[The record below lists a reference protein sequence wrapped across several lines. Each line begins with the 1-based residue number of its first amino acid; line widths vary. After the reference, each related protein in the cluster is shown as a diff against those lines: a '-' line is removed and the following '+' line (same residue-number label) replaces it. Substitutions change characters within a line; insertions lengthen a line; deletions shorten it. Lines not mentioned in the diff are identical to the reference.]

1 MEIMRRNQLQ
11 RNIGRLFVGV
21 QRHVCRLGGWGLV
34 LLATLSFTSC
44 LKENPKDQLDEDAIY
59 GSASEIYTNAVASLY
74 NYIGGANESEGI
86 QGTCRGIYDYNT
98 LTTDEAIIPIRGGDW
113 YDGGLWNAMYQ
124 HKWTA
129 DDESLYDTW
138 KYIYKVIVLAN
149 KSLDIIDAKSSLLTT
164 NQKDQFKAE
173 VRAVRALMYYE
184 AMDMFGRI
192 PVVLSKE
199 EAAIYSPASSSSES
213 SSSGSSE
220 SSSNSSESSS
230 FGSKSSSEISV
241 TDANLS
247 SQSERSETFRFIFSE
262 LQAVLPYL
270 PDEHSNKEGNYY
282 GRITQP
288 VVNFL
293 LAKLALNAEIYMY
306 DDWTKGYDKRPKGK
320 NIYFVVEPA
329 SGASVLKG
337 GKAIETR
344 SKQLNAWETCIYYCD
359 KLAEEGYVL
368 EADDAFNF
376 STHNETSKENI
387 FTIPMDK
394 NIYTNQF
401 HYLFRSYHYA
411 HGGVLGW
418 GSENGTCATIS
429 TMKANHYGEADEDA
443 RCKMNFVVG
452 EVKVDGKPVVQDNG
466 KPLVYQP
473 FEVMQNLTNSQYVKT
488 AGARMAKY
496 EVDRTSYMDGKL
508 PSNDIVLFRYADVL
522 LMKAEAKV
530 RNGEDGSTELNR
542 VRSRVGMPARP
553 ATLANILEERLLELV
568 WEGWRRQDLIR
579 FGKFTGAYDL
589 RTPLKG
595 ESSGYTTV
603 FPIPQKC
610 IDLNKKLVQ
619 NKGY

>member
-1 MEIMRRNQLQ
+1 M
-11 RNIGRLFVGV
+11 
-21 QRHVCRLGGWGLV
+21 
-34 LLATLSFTSC
+34 TSC
-44 LKENPKDQLDEDAIY
+44 LDEHPKDQLDEDAIY
-59 GSASEIYTNAVASLY
+59 GSASDIYINGVASLY

-98 LTTDEAIIPIRGGDW
+98 LTTDEAMIPIRGGDW

-124 HKWTA
+124 HRWSA
-129 DDESLYDTW
+129 DDQSLYDTW
-138 KYIYKVIVLAN
+138 KYLYKVIVLAN
-149 KSLDIIDAKSSLLTT
+149 KSLDIISNKSALLSAA
-164 NQKDQFKAE
+164 QQEEYRAE
-173 VRAVRALMYYE
+173 IRAIRAMFYYY
-184 AMDMFGRI
+184 AMDMFGRV
-192 PVVLSKE
+192 PLVLSSAE
-199 EAAIYSPASSSSES
+199 QLHSSLFQGQTDRSS
-213 SSSGSSE
+213 
-220 SSSNSSESSS
+220 
-230 FGSKSSSEISV
+230 
-241 TDANLS
+241 
-247 SQSERSETFRFIFSE
+247 IFQFVFQE
-262 LQAVLPYL
+262 LQQVLPSL
-270 PDEHSNKEGNYY
+270 PDQHSNKEGNYY

-306 DDWTKGYDKRPKGK
+306 DDWTQGYASRPKGSD
-320 NIYFVVEPA
+320 IHFSVPA
-329 SGASVLKG
+329 SDASLRNGDKVDCRK
-337 GKAIETR
+337 
-344 SKQLNAWETCIYYCD
+344 LNAWETCIYYCD

-368 EADDAFNF
+368 ESDDSFNF

-401 HYLFRSYHYA
+401 HYLFRSYHYT

-443 RCKMNFVVG
+443 RCKMNFVAGV
-452 EVKVDGKPVVQDNG
+452 VKVDGHELLMDNG
-466 KPLVYQP
+466 KPLEYQP
-473 FEVMQNLTNSQYVKT
+473 FEVAQNLTNSKFVKT

-508 PSNDIVLFRYADVL
+508 QSNDIVLFRYADAL

-530 RNGEDGSTELNR
+530 RNGENGDEELNR
-542 VRSRVGMPARP
+542 IRARVGMPYRK
-553 ATLANILEERLLELV
+553 ATLDNILEERLLELV

-589 RTPLKG
+589 RTPLQG

-610 IDLNKKLVQ
+610 IDLNSELVQ
-619 NKGY
+619 NKGYVNILK

>member
-1 MEIMRRNQLQ
+1 M
-11 RNIGRLFVGV
+11 
-21 QRHVCRLGGWGLV
+21 
-34 LLATLSFTSC
+34 TSC
-44 LKENPKDQLDEDAIY
+44 LDEHPKDQLDEDAIY
-59 GSASEIYTNAVASLY
+59 GSASDIYINAVASLY

-98 LTTDEAIIPIRGGDW
+98 LTTDEAMIPIRGGDW

-124 HKWTA
+124 HRWSA
-129 DDESLYDTW
+129 DDQSLYDTW
-138 KYIYKVIVLAN
+138 KYLYKVIVLAN
-149 KSLDIIDAKSSLLTT
+149 KSLDIISNKSALLSAA
-164 NQKDQFKAE
+164 QQEEYRAE
-173 VRAVRALMYYE
+173 IRAIRAMFYYY
-184 AMDMFGRI
+184 AMDMFGRV
-192 PVVLSKE
+192 PLVLSSAE
-199 EAAIYSPASSSSES
+199 QLHSSLFQGQTDRSS
-213 SSSGSSE
+213 
-220 SSSNSSESSS
+220 
-230 FGSKSSSEISV
+230 
-241 TDANLS
+241 
-247 SQSERSETFRFIFSE
+247 IFQFVFQE
-262 LQAVLPYL
+262 LQQVLPSL
-270 PDEHSNKEGNYY
+270 PDQHSNKEGNYY

-306 DDWTKGYDKRPKGK
+306 DDWTQGYASRPKGSD
-320 NIYFVVEPA
+320 IHFSVPA
-329 SGASVLKG
+329 SDASLRNGDKVDCRK
-337 GKAIETR
+337 
-344 SKQLNAWETCIYYCD
+344 LNAWETCIYYCD

-368 EADDAFNF
+368 ESDDSFNF

-401 HYLFRSYHYA
+401 HYLFRSYHYT

-443 RCKMNFVVG
+443 RCKMNFVAGV
-452 EVKVDGKPVVQDNG
+452 VKVDGHELLMDNG
-466 KPLVYQP
+466 EPLEYQP
-473 FEVMQNLTNSQYVKT
+473 FEVAQNLTNSKFVKT

-508 PSNDIVLFRYADVL
+508 QSNDIVLFRYADAL

-530 RNGEDGSTELNR
+530 RNGENGDEELNR
-542 VRSRVGMPARP
+542 IRARVGMPYHK
-553 ATLANILEERLLELV
+553 ATLDNILEERLLELV

-589 RTPLKG
+589 RTPLQG

-610 IDLNKKLVQ
+610 IDLNSELVQ
-619 NKGY
+619 NKGYVNILK

>member
-1 MEIMRRNQLQ
+1 MKRYRF
-11 RNIGRLFVGV
+11 LF
-21 QRHVCRLGGWGLV
+21 L
-34 LLATLSFTSC
+34 LLAALSMTSC
-44 LKENPKDQLDEDAIY
+44 LDEHPKDQLDEDAIY
-59 GSASEIYTNAVASLY
+59 GSASDIYINAVASLY

-98 LTTDEAIIPIRGGDW
+98 LTTDEAMIPIRGGDW

-124 HKWTA
+124 HRWTA
-129 DDESLYDTW
+129 DDQSLYDTW
-138 KYIYKVIVLAN
+138 KYIFKVIVLAN
-149 KSLDIIDAKSSLLTT
+149 KSLDIISSKSVLLSAA
-164 NQKDQFKAE
+164 QQQEYRAE
-173 VRAVRALMYYE
+173 VRAIRAMFYYY
-184 AMDMFGRI
+184 AMDMFGRV
-192 PVVLSKE
+192 PLVLS
-199 EAAIYSPASSSSES
+199 
-213 SSSGSSE
+213 
-220 SSSNSSESSS
+220 
-230 FGSKSSSEISV
+230 
-241 TDANLS
+241 TDEQRYS
-247 SQSERSETFRFIFSE
+247 SQFQGQTDRSSVFHFVFQE
-262 LQAVLPYL
+262 LQQVLPSL
-270 PDEHSNKEGNYY
+270 PDQHSNKEGNYY

-306 DDWTKGYDKRPKGK
+306 DDWTRGYANRPKGSD
-320 NIYFVVEPA
+320 IHFSVPA
-329 SGASVLKG
+329 SDASSHG
-337 GKAIETR
+337 GDKE
-344 SKQLNAWETCIYYCD
+344 LNAWETCIYYCD

-368 EADDAFNF
+368 ESDDAFNF

-401 HYLFRSYHYA
+401 HYLFRSYHYT
-411 HGGVLGW
+411 HGGALGW

-443 RCKMNFVVG
+443 RCKMNFVAGV
-452 EVKVDGKPVVQDNG
+452 VKVDGHELLMDNG
-466 KPLVYQP
+466 KPLEYQP
-473 FEVMQNLTNSQYVKT
+473 FEVAQNLTNSKFIKT

-508 PSNDIVLFRYADVL
+508 QSNDIVLFRYADAL

-530 RNGEDGSTELNR
+530 RNGENGDEELNR
-542 VRSRVGMPARP
+542 IRARVGMPYRK
-553 ATLANILEERLLELV
+553 ATLDNILEERLLELV

-589 RTPLKG
+589 RTPLQG

-610 IDLNKKLVQ
+610 IDLNSELVQ
-619 NKGY
+619 NKGYVNILK

>member
-1 MEIMRRNQLQ
+1 MRRNQLQ
-11 RNIGRLFVGV
+11 HNIGRLLAWVIV
-21 QRHVCRLGGWGLV
+21 LGT
-34 LLATLSFTSC
+34 TLSFTSC

-129 DDESLYDTW
+129 DDEPLYDTW

-149 KSLDIIDAKSSLLTT
+149 KSLDIIDAKSFLLTA

-184 AMDMFGRI
+184 AMDMFGRV

-199 EAAIYSPASSSSES
+199 EAVIYSSASSPSES
-213 SSSGSSE
+213 SSSD
-220 SSSNSSESSS
+220 
-230 FGSKSSSEISV
+230 SKSSSGISI
-241 TDANLS
+241 TDTNLS
-247 SQSERSETFRFIFSE
+247 SQSERSEVFRFIFSE
-262 LQAVLPYL
+262 LQSVLPYL

-282 GRITQP
+282 GRITRP
-288 VVNFL
+288 VAHFL
-293 LAKLALNAEIYMY
+293 LAKLALNAEIYTY

-320 NIYFVVEPA
+320 DIYFMVDIA
-329 SGASVLKG
+329 NGASVLNGKTIYAKG
-337 GKAIETR
+337 NK
-344 SKQLNAWETCIYYCD
+344 KMNAWETCIYYCD
-359 KLAEEGYVL
+359 KLAEEGYAL
-368 EADDAFNF
+368 EDDDAFNF

-401 HYLFRSYHYA
+401 HYLFRSYHYT
-411 HGGVLGW
+411 HGGALGW
-418 GSENGTCATIS
+418 GSENGTCATIA

-443 RCKMNFVVG
+443 RCKMNFEAGIV
-452 EVKVDGKPVVQDNG
+452 EVDGKELLMDNG
-466 KPLVYQP
+466 KPLEYQP
-473 FEVMQNLTNSQYVKT
+473 FVVMQNLTNSKYIKT

-508 PSNDIVLFRYADVL
+508 QSNDIVLFRYADVL
-522 LMKAEAKV
+522 LMAAEAKV
-530 RNGEDGSTELNR
+530 RNGEDGSTELNMI
-542 VRSRVGMPARP
+542 RSRVGMPSRP

-589 RTPLKG
+589 RTPLDK
-595 ESSGYTTV
+595 EEQTEYTIV

-610 IDLNKKLVQ
+610 IDLNKKLEQ
-619 NKGY
+619 NPGY

>member
-1 MEIMRRNQLQ
+1 MKRYRF
-11 RNIGRLFVGV
+11 LF
-21 QRHVCRLGGWGLV
+21 L
-34 LLATLSFTSC
+34 LLAALFMTSC
-44 LKENPKDQLDEDAIY
+44 LDEHPKDQLDEDAIY
-59 GSASEIYTNAVASLY
+59 GSASDIYINAVASLY

-98 LTTDEAIIPIRGGDW
+98 LTTDEAMIPIRGGDW

-124 HKWTA
+124 HRWSA
-129 DDESLYDTW
+129 DDQSLYDTW
-138 KYIYKVIVLAN
+138 KYLYKVIVLAN
-149 KSLDIIDAKSSLLTT
+149 KSLDIISNKSALLSAA
-164 NQKDQFKAE
+164 QQEEYRAE
-173 VRAVRALMYYE
+173 IRAIRAMFYYY
-184 AMDMFGRI
+184 AMDMFGRV
-192 PVVLSKE
+192 PLVLSSAE
-199 EAAIYSPASSSSES
+199 QLHSSLFQGQTDRSS
-213 SSSGSSE
+213 
-220 SSSNSSESSS
+220 
-230 FGSKSSSEISV
+230 
-241 TDANLS
+241 
-247 SQSERSETFRFIFSE
+247 IFQFVFQE
-262 LQAVLPYL
+262 LQQVLPSL
-270 PDEHSNKEGNYY
+270 PDQQSNKEGNYY

-306 DDWTKGYDKRPKGK
+306 DDWTQGYASRPKGRD
-320 NIYFVVEPA
+320 IHFSVPA
-329 SGASVLKG
+329 SDASLRNGDKVDCRK
-337 GKAIETR
+337 
-344 SKQLNAWETCIYYCD
+344 LNAWETCIYYCD

-368 EADDAFNF
+368 ESDDSFNF

-401 HYLFRSYHYA
+401 HYLFRSYHYT

-443 RCKMNFVVG
+443 RCKMNFVAGV
-452 EVKVDGKPVVQDNG
+452 VKVDGHELLMDNG
-466 KPLVYQP
+466 KPLEYQP
-473 FEVMQNLTNSQYVKT
+473 FEVAQNLTNSKFVKT

-508 PSNDIVLFRYADVL
+508 QSNDIVLFRYADAL

-530 RNGEDGSTELNR
+530 RNGENGDEELNR
-542 VRSRVGMPARP
+542 IRARVGMPYRK
-553 ATLANILEERLLELV
+553 ATLDNILEERLLELV

-589 RTPLKG
+589 RTPLQG

-610 IDLNKKLVQ
+610 IDLNSELVQ
-619 NKGY
+619 NKGYVNIYLSSG

>member
-1 MEIMRRNQLQ
+1 MKRYRF
-11 RNIGRLFVGV
+11 LF
-21 QRHVCRLGGWGLV
+21 L
-34 LLATLSFTSC
+34 LLAALSMTSC
-44 LKENPKDQLDEDAIY
+44 LDEHPKNQLDENAIY
-59 GSASEIYTNAVASLY
+59 GSASDIYINAVASLY

-98 LTTDEAIIPIRGGDW
+98 LTTDEAMIPIRGGDW

-124 HKWTA
+124 HRWTA
-129 DDESLYDTW
+129 DDQSLYDTW

-149 KSLDIIDAKSSLLTT
+149 KSLDIISSKSGLLSAA
-164 NQKDQFKAE
+164 QQQEYRAE
-173 VRAVRALMYYE
+173 VRAIRAMFYYY
-184 AMDMFGRI
+184 AMDMFGRV
-192 PVVLSKE
+192 PLVLSTDE
-199 EAAIYSPASSSSES
+199 QRYSSLFQGQTDRSSV
-213 SSSGSSE
+213 
-220 SSSNSSESSS
+220 
-230 FGSKSSSEISV
+230 FHFV
-241 TDANLS
+241 F
-247 SQSERSETFRFIFSE
+247 QE
-262 LQAVLPYL
+262 LQQVLPSL
-270 PDEHSNKEGNYY
+270 PDQHSNKEGNYY

-306 DDWTKGYDKRPKGK
+306 DDWTRGYANRPKGSD
-320 NIYFVVEPA
+320 IRFSVPA
-329 SGASVLKG
+329 AEASSHDGAK
-337 GKAIETR
+337 E
-344 SKQLNAWETCIYYCD
+344 LNAWETCIYYCD

-368 EADDAFNF
+368 ESDDAFNF

-401 HYLFRSYHYA
+401 HYLFRSYHYT
-411 HGGVLGW
+411 HGGALGW

-443 RCKMNFVVG
+443 RCKMNFVAGV
-452 EVKVDGKPVVQDNG
+452 VKVDGHELLMDNG
-466 KPLVYQP
+466 KPLEYQP
-473 FEVMQNLTNSQYVKT
+473 FEVAQNLTNSKFIKT

-508 PSNDIVLFRYADVL
+508 QSNDIVLFRYADAL

-530 RNGEDGSTELNR
+530 RNGENGDEELNR
-542 VRSRVGMPARP
+542 IRARVGMPYRK
-553 ATLANILEERLLELV
+553 ATLDNILEERLLELV

-589 RTPLKG
+589 RTPLQG

-610 IDLNKKLVQ
+610 IDLNSELVQ
-619 NKGY
+619 NKGYVNILK

>member
-1 MEIMRRNQLQ
+1 MKRYRF
-11 RNIGRLFVGV
+11 LF
-21 QRHVCRLGGWGLV
+21 L
-34 LLATLSFTSC
+34 LLAALSMTSC
-44 LKENPKDQLDEDAIY
+44 LDEHPKDQLDEDAIY
-59 GSASEIYTNAVASLY
+59 GSASDIYINAVASLY

-98 LTTDEAIIPIRGGDW
+98 LTTDEAMIPIRGGDW

-124 HKWTA
+124 HRWSA
-129 DDESLYDTW
+129 DDQSLYDTW
-138 KYIYKVIVLAN
+138 KYLYKVIVLAN
-149 KSLDIIDAKSSLLTT
+149 KSLDIISNKSALLSK
-164 NQKDQFKAE
+164 QEEYRAE
-173 VRAVRALMYYE
+173 IRAIRAMFYYY
-184 AMDMFGRI
+184 AMDMFGRV
-192 PVVLSKE
+192 PLVLSSAE
-199 EAAIYSPASSSSES
+199 QLHSSLFQGQTNRSS
-213 SSSGSSE
+213 
-220 SSSNSSESSS
+220 
-230 FGSKSSSEISV
+230 
-241 TDANLS
+241 
-247 SQSERSETFRFIFSE
+247 IFQFVFQE
-262 LQAVLPYL
+262 LQQVLPSL
-270 PDEHSNKEGNYY
+270 PDQHSNKEGNYY

-306 DDWTKGYDKRPKGK
+306 DDWTQGYASRPKGSD
-320 NIYFVVEPA
+320 IHFSVPA
-329 SGASVLKG
+329 SDASLRNGDKVDCRK
-337 GKAIETR
+337 
-344 SKQLNAWETCIYYCD
+344 LNAWETCIYYCD

-368 EADDAFNF
+368 ESDDSFNF

-401 HYLFRSYHYA
+401 HYLFRSYHYT

-443 RCKMNFVVG
+443 RCKMNFVAGV
-452 EVKVDGKPVVQDNG
+452 VKVDGHELLMDNG
-466 KPLVYQP
+466 KPLEYQP
-473 FEVMQNLTNSQYVKT
+473 FEVAQNLTNSKFVKT

-508 PSNDIVLFRYADVL
+508 QSNDIVLFRYADAL

-530 RNGEDGSTELNR
+530 RNGENGDEELNR
-542 VRSRVGMPARP
+542 IRARVGMPYRK
-553 ATLANILEERLLELV
+553 ATLNNILEERLLELV

-589 RTPLKG
+589 RTPLQG

-610 IDLNKKLVQ
+610 IDLNSELVQ
-619 NKGY
+619 NKGYVNILK

>member
-1 MEIMRRNQLQ
+1 MKRYRF
-11 RNIGRLFVGV
+11 LF
-21 QRHVCRLGGWGLV
+21 L
-34 LLATLSFTSC
+34 LLAALSMTSC
-44 LKENPKDQLDEDAIY
+44 LDEHPKDQLDEDAIY
-59 GSASEIYTNAVASLY
+59 GSASDIYINAVASLY

-98 LTTDEAIIPIRGGDW
+98 LTTDEAMIPIRGGDW

-124 HKWTA
+124 HRWTA
-129 DDESLYDTW
+129 DDQSLYDTW

-149 KSLDIIDAKSSLLTT
+149 KSLDIISSKSVLLSAA
-164 NQKDQFKAE
+164 QQQEYRAE
-173 VRAVRALMYYE
+173 VRAIRAMFYYY
-184 AMDMFGRI
+184 AMDMFGRV
-192 PVVLSKE
+192 PLVLSTDE
-199 EAAIYSPASSSSES
+199 QRYSSLFQGQTDRSSV
-213 SSSGSSE
+213 
-220 SSSNSSESSS
+220 
-230 FGSKSSSEISV
+230 FHFV
-241 TDANLS
+241 F
-247 SQSERSETFRFIFSE
+247 QE
-262 LQAVLPYL
+262 LQQVLPSL
-270 PDEHSNKEGNYY
+270 PDQHSNKEGNYY

-306 DDWTKGYDKRPKGK
+306 DDWTQGYANRPKGSDSH
-320 NIYFVVEPA
+320 FSVSAADA
-329 SGASVLKG
+329 SSHDGAK
-337 GKAIETR
+337 E
-344 SKQLNAWETCIYYCD
+344 LNAWETCIYYCD

-368 EADDAFNF
+368 ESDDAFNF

-401 HYLFRSYHYA
+401 HYLFRSYHYT
-411 HGGVLGW
+411 HGGALGW

-443 RCKMNFVVG
+443 RCKMNFVAGV
-452 EVKVDGKPVVQDNG
+452 VKVDGHELLMDNG
-466 KPLVYQP
+466 KPLEYQP
-473 FEVMQNLTNSQYVKT
+473 FEVAQNLTNSKFIKT

-508 PSNDIVLFRYADVL
+508 QSNDIVLFRYADAL

-530 RNGEDGSTELNR
+530 RNGENGDEELNR
-542 VRSRVGMPARP
+542 IRARVGMPYRK
-553 ATLANILEERLLELV
+553 ATLDNILEERLLELV

-589 RTPLKG
+589 RTPLQG

-610 IDLNKKLVQ
+610 IDLNSELVQ
-619 NKGY
+619 NKGYVNILK

>member
-1 MEIMRRNQLQ
+1 MKRYRS
-11 RNIGRLFVGV
+11 LF
-21 QRHVCRLGGWGLV
+21 LL
-34 LLATLSFTSC
+34 LLAALSMTSC
-44 LKENPKDQLDEDAIY
+44 LDEHPKDQLDEDAIY
-59 GSASEIYTNAVASLY
+59 GSASDIYINAVASLY

-98 LTTDEAIIPIRGGDW
+98 LTTDEAMIPIRGGDW

-124 HKWTA
+124 HRWSA
-129 DDESLYDTW
+129 DDQSLYDTW
-138 KYIYKVIVLAN
+138 KYLYKVIVLAN
-149 KSLDIIDAKSSLLTT
+149 KSLDIISNKSALLSAA
-164 NQKDQFKAE
+164 QQEEYRAE
-173 VRAVRALMYYE
+173 IRAIRAMFYYY
-184 AMDMFGRI
+184 AMDMFGRV
-192 PVVLSKE
+192 PLVLSSAE
-199 EAAIYSPASSSSES
+199 QLHSSLFQGQTDRSS
-213 SSSGSSE
+213 
-220 SSSNSSESSS
+220 
-230 FGSKSSSEISV
+230 
-241 TDANLS
+241 
-247 SQSERSETFRFIFSE
+247 IFQFVFQE
-262 LQAVLPYL
+262 LQQVLPSL
-270 PDEHSNKEGNYY
+270 PDQHSNKEGNYY

-306 DDWTKGYDKRPKGK
+306 DDWTQGYASRPKGSD
-320 NIYFVVEPA
+320 IHFSVPA
-329 SGASVLKG
+329 SDASLRNGDKVDCRK
-337 GKAIETR
+337 
-344 SKQLNAWETCIYYCD
+344 LNAWETCIYYCD
-359 KLAEEGYVL
+359 KLAAEGYVL
-368 EADDAFNF
+368 ESDDSFNF

-401 HYLFRSYHYA
+401 HYLFRSYHYT

-443 RCKMNFVVG
+443 RCKMNFVAGV
-452 EVKVDGKPVVQDNG
+452 VKVDGHELLMDNG
-466 KPLVYQP
+466 KPLEYQP
-473 FEVMQNLTNSQYVKT
+473 FEVAQNLTNSKFVKT

-508 PSNDIVLFRYADVL
+508 QSNDIVLFRYADAL

-530 RNGEDGSTELNR
+530 RNGENGDEELNR
-542 VRSRVGMPARP
+542 IRARVGMPYRK
-553 ATLANILEERLLELV
+553 ATLDNILEERLLELV

-589 RTPLKG
+589 RTPLQG

-610 IDLNKKLVQ
+610 IDLNSELVQ
-619 NKGY
+619 NKGYVNILK

>member
-1 MEIMRRNQLQ
+1 MKRYRF
-11 RNIGRLFVGV
+11 LF
-21 QRHVCRLGGWGLV
+21 L
-34 LLATLSFTSC
+34 LLAALSMTSC
-44 LKENPKDQLDEDAIY
+44 LDEHPKDQLDEDAIY
-59 GSASEIYTNAVASLY
+59 GSASDIYINAVASLY

-98 LTTDEAIIPIRGGDW
+98 LTTDEAMIPIRGGDW

-124 HKWTA
+124 HRWTA
-129 DDESLYDTW
+129 DDQSLYDTW

-149 KSLDIIDAKSSLLTT
+149 KSLDIISSKSVLLSAA
-164 NQKDQFKAE
+164 QQEEYRAE
-173 VRAVRALMYYE
+173 VRAIRAMFYYY
-184 AMDMFGRI
+184 AMDMFGRV
-192 PVVLSKE
+192 PLVLSIDE
-199 EAAIYSPASSSSES
+199 QRYSSLFQGQTDRSSV
-213 SSSGSSE
+213 
-220 SSSNSSESSS
+220 
-230 FGSKSSSEISV
+230 FHFV
-241 TDANLS
+241 F
-247 SQSERSETFRFIFSE
+247 QE
-262 LQAVLPYL
+262 LQQVLPSL
-270 PDEHSNKEGNYY
+270 PDQHSNKEGNYY

-306 DDWTKGYDKRPKGK
+306 DDWTQGYANRPKGSD
-320 NIYFVVEPA
+320 IHFSVPA
-329 SGASVLKG
+329 ADASSHDGDK
-337 GKAIETR
+337 E
-344 SKQLNAWETCIYYCD
+344 LNAWETCIYYCD

-368 EADDAFNF
+368 ESDDAFNF

-401 HYLFRSYHYA
+401 HYLFRSYHYT
-411 HGGVLGW
+411 HGGALGW

-443 RCKMNFVVG
+443 RCKMNFVAGV
-452 EVKVDGKPVVQDNG
+452 VKVDGHELLMDNG
-466 KPLVYQP
+466 KPLEYQP
-473 FEVMQNLTNSQYVKT
+473 FEVAQNLTNSKFIKT

-508 PSNDIVLFRYADVL
+508 QSNDIVLFRYADAL

-530 RNGEDGSTELNR
+530 RNGENGDEELNR
-542 VRSRVGMPARP
+542 IRARVGMPYRK
-553 ATLANILEERLLELV
+553 ATLDNILEERLLELV

-579 FGKFTGAYDL
+579 FGKFTCAYDL
-589 RTPLKG
+589 RTPLQG

-610 IDLNKKLVQ
+610 IDLNSELVQ
-619 NKGY
+619 NKGYVNILK

>member
-1 MEIMRRNQLQ
+1 MKRYRF
-11 RNIGRLFVGV
+11 LF
-21 QRHVCRLGGWGLV
+21 L
-34 LLATLSFTSC
+34 LLAALSMTSC
-44 LKENPKDQLDEDAIY
+44 LDEHPKNQLDEDAIY
-59 GSASEIYTNAVASLY
+59 GSASDIYINAVASLY

-98 LTTDEAIIPIRGGDW
+98 LTTDEAMIPIRGGDW

-124 HKWTA
+124 HRWTA
-129 DDESLYDTW
+129 DDQSLYDTW

-149 KSLDIIDAKSSLLTT
+149 KSLDIISSKSGLLSAA
-164 NQKDQFKAE
+164 QQQEYRAE
-173 VRAVRALMYYE
+173 VRAIRAMFYYY
-184 AMDMFGRI
+184 AMDMFGRV
-192 PVVLSKE
+192 PLVLSTDE
-199 EAAIYSPASSSSES
+199 QRYSSLFQGQTDRSSV
-213 SSSGSSE
+213 
-220 SSSNSSESSS
+220 
-230 FGSKSSSEISV
+230 FHFV
-241 TDANLS
+241 F
-247 SQSERSETFRFIFSE
+247 QE
-262 LQAVLPYL
+262 LQQVLPSL
-270 PDEHSNKEGNYY
+270 PDQHSNKEGNYY

-306 DDWTKGYDKRPKGK
+306 DDWTRGYANRPKGSD
-320 NIYFVVEPA
+320 IHFSVPA
-329 SGASVLKG
+329 ADASSHG
-337 GKAIETR
+337 GDKE
-344 SKQLNAWETCIYYCD
+344 LNAWETCIYYCD

-368 EADDAFNF
+368 ESDDAFNF

-401 HYLFRSYHYA
+401 HYLFRSYHYT
-411 HGGVLGW
+411 HGGALGW

-443 RCKMNFVVG
+443 RCKMNFVAGV
-452 EVKVDGKPVVQDNG
+452 VKVDGHELLMDNG
-466 KPLVYQP
+466 KPLEYQP
-473 FEVMQNLTNSQYVKT
+473 FEVAQNLTNSKFIKT

-508 PSNDIVLFRYADVL
+508 QSNDIVLFRYADAL

-530 RNGEDGSTELNR
+530 RNGENGDEELNR
-542 VRSRVGMPARP
+542 IRARVGMPYRK
-553 ATLANILEERLLELV
+553 ATLDNILEERLLELV

-589 RTPLKG
+589 RTPLQG

-610 IDLNKKLVQ
+610 IDLNSELVQ
-619 NKGY
+619 NKGYVNILK

>member
-1 MEIMRRNQLQ
+1 MKRYRF
-11 RNIGRLFVGV
+11 LF
-21 QRHVCRLGGWGLV
+21 L
-34 LLATLSFTSC
+34 LLAALSMTSC
-44 LKENPKDQLDEDAIY
+44 LDEHPKDQLDEDAIY
-59 GSASEIYTNAVASLY
+59 GSASDIYINAVASLY

-98 LTTDEAIIPIRGGDW
+98 LTTDEAMIPIRGGDW

-124 HKWTA
+124 HRWTA
-129 DDESLYDTW
+129 DDQSLYDTW

-149 KSLDIIDAKSSLLTT
+149 KSLDIISSKSGLLSAA
-164 NQKDQFKAE
+164 QQQEYRAE
-173 VRAVRALMYYE
+173 VRAIRAMFYYY
-184 AMDMFGRI
+184 AMDMFGRV
-192 PVVLSKE
+192 PLVLSTDE
-199 EAAIYSPASSSSES
+199 QRYSSLFQGQTDRSSV
-213 SSSGSSE
+213 
-220 SSSNSSESSS
+220 
-230 FGSKSSSEISV
+230 FHFV
-241 TDANLS
+241 F
-247 SQSERSETFRFIFSE
+247 QE
-262 LQAVLPYL
+262 LQQVLPSL
-270 PDEHSNKEGNYY
+270 PDQHSNKEGNYY

-306 DDWTKGYDKRPKGK
+306 DDWTQGYANRPKGSD
-320 NIYFVVEPA
+320 IHFSVPA
-329 SGASVLKG
+329 AEASSHG
-337 GKAIETR
+337 GDKE
-344 SKQLNAWETCIYYCD
+344 LNAWETCIYYCD

-368 EADDAFNF
+368 ESDDAFNF

-401 HYLFRSYHYA
+401 HYLFRSYHYT
-411 HGGVLGW
+411 HGGALGW

-443 RCKMNFVVG
+443 RCKMNFVAGV
-452 EVKVDGKPVVQDNG
+452 VKVDGHELLMDNG
-466 KPLVYQP
+466 KPLEYQP
-473 FEVMQNLTNSQYVKT
+473 FEVAQNLTNSKFIKT

-508 PSNDIVLFRYADVL
+508 QSNDIVLFRYADAL

-530 RNGEDGSTELNR
+530 RNGENGDEELNR
-542 VRSRVGMPARP
+542 IRARVGMPYRK
-553 ATLANILEERLLELV
+553 ATLDNILEERLLELV

-579 FGKFTGAYDL
+579 FGKFTDAYDL
-589 RTPLKG
+589 RTPLQG

-610 IDLNKKLVQ
+610 IDLNSELVQ
-619 NKGY
+619 NKGYVNILK

>member
-1 MEIMRRNQLQ
+1 MKRYRS
-11 RNIGRLFVGV
+11 LF
-21 QRHVCRLGGWGLV
+21 LL
-34 LLATLSFTSC
+34 LLAALSMTSC
-44 LKENPKDQLDEDAIY
+44 LDEHPKDQLDEDAIY
-59 GSASEIYTNAVASLY
+59 GSASDIYINAVAFLY

-98 LTTDEAIIPIRGGDW
+98 LTTDEAMIPIRGGDW

-124 HKWTA
+124 HRWSA
-129 DDESLYDTW
+129 DDQSLYDTW
-138 KYIYKVIVLAN
+138 KYLYKVIVLAN
-149 KSLDIIDAKSSLLTT
+149 KSLDIISNKSALLSAA
-164 NQKDQFKAE
+164 QQEEYRAE
-173 VRAVRALMYYE
+173 IRAIRAMFYYY
-184 AMDMFGRI
+184 AMDMFGRV
-192 PVVLSKE
+192 PLVLSSAE
-199 EAAIYSPASSSSES
+199 QLHSSLFQGQTDRSS
-213 SSSGSSE
+213 
-220 SSSNSSESSS
+220 
-230 FGSKSSSEISV
+230 
-241 TDANLS
+241 
-247 SQSERSETFRFIFSE
+247 IFQFVFQE
-262 LQAVLPYL
+262 LQQVLPSL
-270 PDEHSNKEGNYY
+270 PDQHSNKEGNYY

-306 DDWTKGYDKRPKGK
+306 DDWTQGYASRPKGSD
-320 NIYFVVEPA
+320 IHFSVPA
-329 SGASVLKG
+329 SDASLRNGDKVDCRK
-337 GKAIETR
+337 
-344 SKQLNAWETCIYYCD
+344 LNAWETCIYYCD

-368 EADDAFNF
+368 ESDDSFNF

-401 HYLFRSYHYA
+401 HYLFRSYHYT
-411 HGGVLGW
+411 HGGALGW

-443 RCKMNFVVG
+443 RCKMNFVAGV
-452 EVKVDGKPVVQDNG
+452 VKVDGHELLMDNG
-466 KPLVYQP
+466 KPLEYQP
-473 FEVMQNLTNSQYVKT
+473 FEVAQNLTNSKFVKT

-508 PSNDIVLFRYADVL
+508 QSNDIVLFRYADAL

-530 RNGEDGSTELNR
+530 RNGENGDEELNR
-542 VRSRVGMPARP
+542 IRARVGMPYHK
-553 ATLANILEERLLELV
+553 ATLDNILEERLLELV

-589 RTPLKG
+589 RTPLQG

-610 IDLNKKLVQ
+610 IDLNSELVQ
-619 NKGY
+619 NKGYVNILK

>member
-1 MEIMRRNQLQ
+1 MKRYRF
-11 RNIGRLFVGV
+11 LF
-21 QRHVCRLGGWGLV
+21 L
-34 LLATLSFTSC
+34 LLAALSMTSC
-44 LKENPKDQLDEDAIY
+44 LDEHPKDLLDEDAIY
-59 GSASEIYTNAVASLY
+59 GSASDIYINAVASLY

-124 HKWTA
+124 HRWTA
-129 DDESLYDTW
+129 DDQSLYDTW

-149 KSLDIIDAKSSLLTT
+149 KSLDIISSKSALLSAA
-164 NQKDQFKAE
+164 QQEEYRAE
-173 VRAVRALMYYE
+173 VRAIRAMFYYY
-184 AMDMFGRI
+184 AMDMFGRV
-192 PVVLSKE
+192 PLVLS
-199 EAAIYSPASSSSES
+199 
-213 SSSGSSE
+213 
-220 SSSNSSESSS
+220 
-230 FGSKSSSEISV
+230 
-241 TDANLS
+241 TDEQRYS
-247 SQSERSETFRFIFSE
+247 SQFQGQTDRSSVFHFVFQE
-262 LQAVLPYL
+262 LQQVLPSL
-270 PDEHSNKEGNYY
+270 PDQHSNKEGNYY

-306 DDWTKGYDKRPKGK
+306 DDWTQGYANRPKGSD
-320 NIYFVVEPA
+320 IHFSVPA
-329 SGASVLKG
+329 ADASSHG
-337 GKAIETR
+337 GDKE
-344 SKQLNAWETCIYYCD
+344 LNAWETCIYYCD

-368 EADDAFNF
+368 ESDDAFNF

-401 HYLFRSYHYA
+401 HYLFRSYHYT
-411 HGGVLGW
+411 HGGALGW

-443 RCKMNFVVG
+443 RCKMNFVAGV
-452 EVKVDGKPVVQDNG
+452 VKVDGHELLMDNG
-466 KPLVYQP
+466 KPLEYQP
-473 FEVMQNLTNSQYVKT
+473 FEVAQNLTNSKFVKT

-508 PSNDIVLFRYADVL
+508 QSNDIVLFRYADAL

-530 RNGEDGSTELNR
+530 RNGENGDEELKR
-542 VRSRVGMPARP
+542 IRARVGMPYRK
-553 ATLANILEERLLELV
+553 ATLDNILEERLLELV

-589 RTPLKG
+589 RTPLQG

-610 IDLNKKLVQ
+610 IDLNSELVQ
-619 NKGY
+619 NKGYVNILK

>member
-1 MEIMRRNQLQ
+1 MKRYRF
-11 RNIGRLFVGV
+11 LF
-21 QRHVCRLGGWGLV
+21 L
-34 LLATLSFTSC
+34 LLAALSMTSC
-44 LKENPKDQLDEDAIY
+44 LDEHPKDQLDEDAIY
-59 GSASEIYTNAVASLY
+59 GSASDIYINAVASLY

-98 LTTDEAIIPIRGGDW
+98 LTTDEAMIPIRGGDW

-124 HKWTA
+124 HRWTA
-129 DDESLYDTW
+129 DDQSLYDTW

-149 KSLDIIDAKSSLLTT
+149 KSLDIISSKSGLLSAA
-164 NQKDQFKAE
+164 QQEEYRAE
-173 VRAVRALMYYE
+173 VRAIRAMFYYY
-184 AMDMFGRI
+184 AMDMFGRV
-192 PVVLSKE
+192 PLVLSTDE
-199 EAAIYSPASSSSES
+199 QRYSSLFQGQTDRSSV
-213 SSSGSSE
+213 
-220 SSSNSSESSS
+220 
-230 FGSKSSSEISV
+230 FHFV
-241 TDANLS
+241 F
-247 SQSERSETFRFIFSE
+247 QE
-262 LQAVLPYL
+262 LQQVLPSL
-270 PDEHSNKEGNYY
+270 PDQHSNKEGNYY

-306 DDWTKGYDKRPKGK
+306 DDWTQGYANRPKGSD
-320 NIYFVVEPA
+320 IHFSVPA
-329 SGASVLKG
+329 AEASSHDGDK
-337 GKAIETR
+337 E
-344 SKQLNAWETCIYYCD
+344 LNAWETCIYYCD

-368 EADDAFNF
+368 ESDDAFNF

-401 HYLFRSYHYA
+401 HYLFRSYHYT
-411 HGGVLGW
+411 HGGALGW

-443 RCKMNFVVG
+443 RCKMNFVAGV
-452 EVKVDGKPVVQDNG
+452 VKVDGHELLMDNG
-466 KPLVYQP
+466 KPLEYQP
-473 FEVMQNLTNSQYVKT
+473 FEVAQNLTNSKFVKT

-508 PSNDIVLFRYADVL
+508 QSNDIVLFRYADAL

-530 RNGEDGSTELNR
+530 RNGENGDEELNR
-542 VRSRVGMPARP
+542 IRARVGMPYRK
-553 ATLANILEERLLELV
+553 ATLDNILEERLLELV

-589 RTPLKG
+589 RTPLQG

-610 IDLNKKLVQ
+610 IDLNSELVQ
-619 NKGY
+619 NKGYVNILK

>member
-1 MEIMRRNQLQ
+1 MKRYRF
-11 RNIGRLFVGV
+11 LF
-21 QRHVCRLGGWGLV
+21 L
-34 LLATLSFTSC
+34 LLAALSMTSC
-44 LKENPKDQLDEDAIY
+44 LDEHPKDQLDEDAIY
-59 GSASEIYTNAVASLY
+59 GSASDIYINAVASLY

-98 LTTDEAIIPIRGGDW
+98 LTTDEAMIPIRGGDW

-124 HKWTA
+124 HRWSA
-129 DDESLYDTW
+129 DDQSLYDTW
-138 KYIYKVIVLAN
+138 KYLYKVIVLAN
-149 KSLDIIDAKSSLLTT
+149 KSLDIISNKSALLSAA
-164 NQKDQFKAE
+164 QQEEYRAE
-173 VRAVRALMYYE
+173 IRAIRAMFYYY
-184 AMDMFGRI
+184 AMDMFGRV
-192 PVVLSKE
+192 PLVLSSAE
-199 EAAIYSPASSSSES
+199 QLHSSLFQGQTDRSS
-213 SSSGSSE
+213 
-220 SSSNSSESSS
+220 
-230 FGSKSSSEISV
+230 
-241 TDANLS
+241 
-247 SQSERSETFRFIFSE
+247 IFQFVFQE
-262 LQAVLPYL
+262 LQQVLPSL
-270 PDEHSNKEGNYY
+270 PDQHSNKEGNYY

-306 DDWTKGYDKRPKGK
+306 DDWTQGYASRPKGSD
-320 NIYFVVEPA
+320 IHFSVPA
-329 SGASVLKG
+329 SDASLRNGDKVECRK
-337 GKAIETR
+337 
-344 SKQLNAWETCIYYCD
+344 LNAWETCIYYCD

-368 EADDAFNF
+368 ESDDSFNF

-401 HYLFRSYHYA
+401 HYLFRSYHYT

-443 RCKMNFVVG
+443 RCKMNFVAGV
-452 EVKVDGKPVVQDNG
+452 VKVDGHELLMDNG
-466 KPLVYQP
+466 KPLEYQP
-473 FEVMQNLTNSQYVKT
+473 FEVAQNLTNSKFVKT

-508 PSNDIVLFRYADVL
+508 QSNDIVLFRYADAL

-530 RNGEDGSTELNR
+530 RNGENGDEELNR
-542 VRSRVGMPARP
+542 IRARVGMPYRK
-553 ATLANILEERLLELV
+553 ATLDNILEERLLELV

-589 RTPLKG
+589 RTPLQG
-595 ESSGYTTV
+595 ESSGYTNV

-610 IDLNKKLVQ
+610 IDLNSELVQ
-619 NKGY
+619 NKGYVNILK

>member
-1 MEIMRRNQLQ
+1 MKRYRF
-11 RNIGRLFVGV
+11 LF
-21 QRHVCRLGGWGLV
+21 L
-34 LLATLSFTSC
+34 LLAALFMTSC
-44 LKENPKDQLDEDAIY
+44 LDEHPKDQLDEDAIY
-59 GSASEIYTNAVASLY
+59 GSASDIYINAVASLY

-98 LTTDEAIIPIRGGDW
+98 LTTDEAMIPIRGGDW

-124 HKWTA
+124 HRWSA
-129 DDESLYDTW
+129 DDQSLYDTW
-138 KYIYKVIVLAN
+138 KYLYKVIVLAN
-149 KSLDIIDAKSSLLTT
+149 KSLDIISNKSALLSAA
-164 NQKDQFKAE
+164 QQEEYRAE
-173 VRAVRALMYYE
+173 IRAIRAMFYYY
-184 AMDMFGRI
+184 AMDMFGRV
-192 PVVLSKE
+192 PLVLSSAE
-199 EAAIYSPASSSSES
+199 QLHSSLFQGQTDRSS
-213 SSSGSSE
+213 
-220 SSSNSSESSS
+220 
-230 FGSKSSSEISV
+230 
-241 TDANLS
+241 
-247 SQSERSETFRFIFSE
+247 IFQFVFQE
-262 LQAVLPYL
+262 LQQVLPSL
-270 PDEHSNKEGNYY
+270 PDQHSNKEGNYY

-306 DDWTKGYDKRPKGK
+306 DDWTQGYASRPKGSD
-320 NIYFVVEPA
+320 IHFSVPA
-329 SGASVLKG
+329 SDASLCNGDKVDCRK
-337 GKAIETR
+337 
-344 SKQLNAWETCIYYCD
+344 LNAWETCIYYCD

-368 EADDAFNF
+368 ESDDSFNF

-401 HYLFRSYHYA
+401 HYLFRSYHYT

-429 TMKANHYGEADEDA
+429 TMKANHYGEADEDV
-443 RCKMNFVVG
+443 RCKMNFVAGV
-452 EVKVDGKPVVQDNG
+452 VKVDGNELLMDNG
-466 KPLVYQP
+466 KPLEYQP
-473 FEVMQNLTNSQYVKT
+473 FEVAQNLTNSKFVKT

-508 PSNDIVLFRYADVL
+508 QSNDIVLFRYADAL

-530 RNGEDGSTELNR
+530 RNGENGDEELNR
-542 VRSRVGMPARP
+542 IRARVGMPYRK
-553 ATLANILEERLLELV
+553 ATLDNILEERLLELV

-589 RTPLKG
+589 RTPLQG

-610 IDLNKKLVQ
+610 IDLNSELIQ
-619 NKGY
+619 NKGYVNILK

>member
-1 MEIMRRNQLQ
+1 MKRYRF
-11 RNIGRLFVGV
+11 LF
-21 QRHVCRLGGWGLV
+21 L
-34 LLATLSFTSC
+34 LLAALSMTSC
-44 LKENPKDQLDEDAIY
+44 LDEHPKDQLDEDAIY
-59 GSASEIYTNAVASLY
+59 GSASDIYINAVASLY

-98 LTTDEAIIPIRGGDW
+98 LTTDEAMIPIRGGDW

-124 HKWTA
+124 HRWSA
-129 DDESLYDTW
+129 DDQSLYDTW
-138 KYIYKVIVLAN
+138 KYLYKVIVLAN
-149 KSLDIIDAKSSLLTT
+149 KSLDIISNKSALLSAA
-164 NQKDQFKAE
+164 QQEEYRAE
-173 VRAVRALMYYE
+173 IRAIRAMFYYY
-184 AMDMFGRI
+184 AMDMFGRV
-192 PVVLSKE
+192 PLVLSSAE
-199 EAAIYSPASSSSES
+199 QLHSSLFQGQTDRSS
-213 SSSGSSE
+213 
-220 SSSNSSESSS
+220 
-230 FGSKSSSEISV
+230 
-241 TDANLS
+241 
-247 SQSERSETFRFIFSE
+247 IFQFVFQE
-262 LQAVLPYL
+262 LQQVLPSL
-270 PDEHSNKEGNYY
+270 PDQHSNKEGNYY

-306 DDWTKGYDKRPKGK
+306 DDWTQGYASRPKGSD
-320 NIYFVVEPA
+320 IHFSVPA
-329 SGASVLKG
+329 SDASLRNGDKVDCRK
-337 GKAIETR
+337 
-344 SKQLNAWETCIYYCD
+344 LNAWETCIYYCD

-368 EADDAFNF
+368 ESDDSFNF

-401 HYLFRSYHYA
+401 HYLFRSYHYT

-429 TMKANHYGEADEDA
+429 TMKANHYGEVDEDA
-443 RCKMNFVVG
+443 RCKMNFVAGV
-452 EVKVDGKPVVQDNG
+452 VKVDGHELLMDNG
-466 KPLVYQP
+466 KPLEYQP
-473 FEVMQNLTNSQYVKT
+473 FEVAQNLTNSKFVKT

-508 PSNDIVLFRYADVL
+508 QSNDIVLFRYADAL

-530 RNGEDGSTELNR
+530 RNGENGDEELNR
-542 VRSRVGMPARP
+542 IRARVGMPYRK
-553 ATLANILEERLLELV
+553 ATLDNILEERLLELV

-589 RTPLKG
+589 RTPLQG

-610 IDLNKKLVQ
+610 IDLNSELVQ
-619 NKGY
+619 NKGYVNILSKET

>member
-1 MEIMRRNQLQ
+1 MKRYRF
-11 RNIGRLFVGV
+11 LF
-21 QRHVCRLGGWGLV
+21 L
-34 LLATLSFTSC
+34 LLAALSMTSC
-44 LKENPKDQLDEDAIY
+44 LDEHPKDQLDEDAIY
-59 GSASEIYTNAVASLY
+59 GSASDIYINAVASLY

-98 LTTDEAIIPIRGGDW
+98 LTTDEAMIPIRGGDW

-124 HKWTA
+124 HRWTA
-129 DDESLYDTW
+129 DDQSLYDTW

-149 KSLDIIDAKSSLLTT
+149 KSLDIISSKSGLLSAA
-164 NQKDQFKAE
+164 QQQEYRAE
-173 VRAVRALMYYE
+173 VRAIRAMFYYY
-184 AMDMFGRI
+184 AMDMFGRV
-192 PVVLSKE
+192 PLVLSTDE
-199 EAAIYSPASSSSES
+199 QRYSSLFQGQTDRSSV
-213 SSSGSSE
+213 
-220 SSSNSSESSS
+220 
-230 FGSKSSSEISV
+230 FHFV
-241 TDANLS
+241 F
-247 SQSERSETFRFIFSE
+247 QE
-262 LQAVLPYL
+262 LQQVLPSL
-270 PDEHSNKEGNYY
+270 PDQHSNKEGNYY

-306 DDWTKGYDKRPKGK
+306 DDWTQGYANRPKGSD
-320 NIYFVVEPA
+320 IHFSVPA
-329 SGASVLKG
+329 AEASSHG
-337 GKAIETR
+337 GDKE
-344 SKQLNAWETCIYYCD
+344 LNAWETCIYYCD

-368 EADDAFNF
+368 ESDDAFNF

-394 NIYTNQF
+394 NIYINQF
-401 HYLFRSYHYA
+401 HYLFRSYHYT
-411 HGGVLGW
+411 HGGALGW

-443 RCKMNFVVG
+443 RCKMNFVAGV
-452 EVKVDGKPVVQDNG
+452 VKVDGHELLMDNG
-466 KPLVYQP
+466 KPLEYQP
-473 FEVMQNLTNSQYVKT
+473 FEVAQNLTNSKFIKT

-508 PSNDIVLFRYADVL
+508 QSNDIVLFRYADAL

-530 RNGEDGSTELNR
+530 RNGENGDEELNR
-542 VRSRVGMPARP
+542 IRARVGMPYRK
-553 ATLANILEERLLELV
+553 ATLDNILEERLLELV

-589 RTPLKG
+589 RTPLPG

-610 IDLNKKLVQ
+610 IDLNSELVQ
-619 NKGY
+619 NKGYVNILK

>member
-1 MEIMRRNQLQ
+1 MKRYRF
-11 RNIGRLFVGV
+11 LF
-21 QRHVCRLGGWGLV
+21 L
-34 LLATLSFTSC
+34 LLAALSMTSC
-44 LKENPKDQLDEDAIY
+44 LDEHPKDQLDEDAIY
-59 GSASEIYTNAVASLY
+59 GSASDIYINAVASLY

-98 LTTDEAIIPIRGGDW
+98 LTTDEAMIPIRGGDW

-124 HKWTA
+124 HRWSA
-129 DDESLYDTW
+129 DDQSLYDTW
-138 KYIYKVIVLAN
+138 KYLYKVIVLAN
-149 KSLDIIDAKSSLLTT
+149 KSLDIISNKSALLSAA
-164 NQKDQFKAE
+164 QQEEYRAE
-173 VRAVRALMYYE
+173 IRAIRALFYYY
-184 AMDMFGRI
+184 AMDMFGRV
-192 PVVLSKE
+192 PLVLSSAE
-199 EAAIYSPASSSSES
+199 QLHSSLFQGQTDRSS
-213 SSSGSSE
+213 
-220 SSSNSSESSS
+220 
-230 FGSKSSSEISV
+230 
-241 TDANLS
+241 
-247 SQSERSETFRFIFSE
+247 IFQFVFQE
-262 LQAVLPYL
+262 LQQVLPSL
-270 PDEHSNKEGNYY
+270 PDQHSNKEGNYY

-306 DDWTKGYDKRPKGK
+306 DDWTQGYASRPKGSD
-320 NIYFVVEPA
+320 IHFSVPA
-329 SGASVLKG
+329 SDASLRNGDKVDCRK
-337 GKAIETR
+337 
-344 SKQLNAWETCIYYCD
+344 LNAWETCIYYCD

-368 EADDAFNF
+368 ESDDSFNF

-401 HYLFRSYHYA
+401 HYLFRSYHYT

-429 TMKANHYGEADEDA
+429 TMKANHYGEVDEDA
-443 RCKMNFVVG
+443 RCKMNFVAGV
-452 EVKVDGKPVVQDNG
+452 VKVDGHELLMDNG
-466 KPLVYQP
+466 KPLEYQP
-473 FEVMQNLTNSQYVKT
+473 FEVAQNLTNSKFVKT

-508 PSNDIVLFRYADVL
+508 QSNDSVLFRYADAL

-530 RNGEDGSTELNR
+530 RNGGNGDEELNR
-542 VRSRVGMPARP
+542 IRARVGMPYRK
-553 ATLANILEERLLELV
+553 ATLDNILEERLLELV

-589 RTPLKG
+589 RTPLQG

-610 IDLNKKLVQ
+610 IDLNSELVQ
-619 NKGY
+619 NKGYVNILK

>member
-1 MEIMRRNQLQ
+1 MKRYRF
-11 RNIGRLFVGV
+11 LF
-21 QRHVCRLGGWGLV
+21 L
-34 LLATLSFTSC
+34 LLAALSMTSC
-44 LKENPKDQLDEDAIY
+44 LDEHPKDQLDEDAIY
-59 GSASEIYTNAVASLY
+59 GSASDIYINAVASLC

-98 LTTDEAIIPIRGGDW
+98 LTTDEAMIPIRGGDW

-124 HKWTA
+124 HRWTA
-129 DDESLYDTW
+129 DDQSLYDTW

-149 KSLDIIDAKSSLLTT
+149 KSLDIISNKSGLLSAG
-164 NQKDQFKAE
+164 QQQEYRAE
-173 VRAVRALMYYE
+173 VRAIRALFYYY
-184 AMDMFGRI
+184 AMDMFGRV
-192 PVVLSKE
+192 PLTLSGDE
-199 EAAIYSPASSSSES
+199 QLYSSLFQGQNDRSS
-213 SSSGSSE
+213 
-220 SSSNSSESSS
+220 
-230 FGSKSSSEISV
+230 
-241 TDANLS
+241 
-247 SQSERSETFRFIFSE
+247 IFHFVFQE
-262 LQAVLPYL
+262 LQQVLPYL
-270 PDEHSNKEGNYY
+270 PDQRSNMEGNYY

-306 DDWTKGYDKRPKGK
+306 DDWTRGYANRPKGSD
-320 NIYFVVEPA
+320 IHFSVPA
-329 SGASVLKG
+329 VSDASSRSG
-337 GKAIETR
+337 
-344 SKQLNAWETCIYYCD
+344 SKELNAWETCIYYCNQ
-359 KLAEEGYVL
+359 LSAEGYVL
-368 EADDAFNF
+368 ESDDAFNF

-401 HYLFRSYHYA
+401 HYLFRSYHYT

-429 TMKANHYGEADEDA
+429 TMKANHYGEVDEDA
-443 RCKMNFVVG
+443 RCKMNFVAGV
-452 EVKVDGKPVVQDNG
+452 VKVDGHELLMDNG
-466 KPLVYQP
+466 KPLEYQP
-473 FEVMQNLTNSQYVKT
+473 FEVAQNLTNSKFVKT

-508 PSNDIVLFRYADVL
+508 QSNDIVLFRYADAL

-530 RNGEDGSTELNR
+530 RNGENGDEELNR
-542 VRSRVGMPARP
+542 IRARVGMPYRK
-553 ATLANILEERLLELV
+553 ATLDNILEERLLELV

-589 RTPLKG
+589 RTPLQG

-610 IDLNKKLVQ
+610 IDLNSELVQ
-619 NKGY
+619 NKGYVNILK

>member
-1 MEIMRRNQLQ
+1 MKRYRS
-11 RNIGRLFVGV
+11 LF
-21 QRHVCRLGGWGLV
+21 LL
-34 LLATLSFTSC
+34 LLAALSMTSC
-44 LKENPKDQLDEDAIY
+44 LDEHPKDQLDEDAIY
-59 GSASEIYTNAVASLY
+59 GSASDIYINAVASLY

-98 LTTDEAIIPIRGGDW
+98 LTTDEAMIPIRGGDW

-124 HKWTA
+124 HRWSA
-129 DDESLYDTW
+129 DDQSLYDTW
-138 KYIYKVIVLAN
+138 KYLYKVIVLAN
-149 KSLDIIDAKSSLLTT
+149 KSLDIISNKSALLSAA
-164 NQKDQFKAE
+164 QQEEYRAE
-173 VRAVRALMYYE
+173 IRAIRAMFYYY
-184 AMDMFGRI
+184 AMDMFGRV
-192 PVVLSKE
+192 PLVLSSAE
-199 EAAIYSPASSSSES
+199 QLHSSLFQGQTDRSS
-213 SSSGSSE
+213 
-220 SSSNSSESSS
+220 
-230 FGSKSSSEISV
+230 
-241 TDANLS
+241 
-247 SQSERSETFRFIFSE
+247 IFQFVFQE
-262 LQAVLPYL
+262 LQQVLPSL
-270 PDEHSNKEGNYY
+270 PDQHSNKEGNYY

-306 DDWTKGYDKRPKGK
+306 DDWTQGYASRPKGSD
-320 NIYFVVEPA
+320 IHFSVPA
-329 SGASVLKG
+329 SDASLRNGDKVDCRK
-337 GKAIETR
+337 
-344 SKQLNAWETCIYYCD
+344 LNAWETCIYYCD

-368 EADDAFNF
+368 ESDDSFNF

-401 HYLFRSYHYA
+401 HYLFRSYHYT

-429 TMKANHYGEADEDA
+429 TMKANHYGEDDEDA
-443 RCKMNFVVG
+443 RCKMNFVAGV
-452 EVKVDGKPVVQDNG
+452 VKVDGHELLMDNG
-466 KPLVYQP
+466 KPLEYQP
-473 FEVMQNLTNSQYVKT
+473 FEVAQNLTNSKFVKT

-508 PSNDIVLFRYADVL
+508 QSNDIVLFRYADAL

-530 RNGEDGSTELNR
+530 RNGENGDEELNR
-542 VRSRVGMPARP
+542 IRARVGMPYRK
-553 ATLANILEERLLELV
+553 ATLDNILEERLLELV

-589 RTPLKG
+589 RTPLQG

-610 IDLNKKLVQ
+610 IDLNSELVQ
-619 NKGY
+619 NKGYVNILK

>member
-1 MEIMRRNQLQ
+1 MKRYRF
-11 RNIGRLFVGV
+11 LF
-21 QRHVCRLGGWGLV
+21 
-34 LLATLSFTSC
+34 LLAALSMTSC
-44 LKENPKDQLDEDAIY
+44 LDEHPKDQLDEDAIY
-59 GSASEIYTNAVASLY
+59 GSSSDIYINAVASLY

-98 LTTDEAIIPIRGGDW
+98 LTTDEAMIPIRGGDW

-124 HKWTA
+124 HRWSA
-129 DDESLYDTW
+129 DDQSLYDTW
-138 KYIYKVIVLAN
+138 KYLYKVIVLAN
-149 KSLDIIDAKSSLLTT
+149 KSLDIISNKSALLSAA
-164 NQKDQFKAE
+164 QQEEYRAE
-173 VRAVRALMYYE
+173 IRAIRAMFYYY
-184 AMDMFGRI
+184 AMDMFGRV
-192 PVVLSKE
+192 PLVLSSAE
-199 EAAIYSPASSSSES
+199 QLHSSLFQGQTDRSS
-213 SSSGSSE
+213 
-220 SSSNSSESSS
+220 
-230 FGSKSSSEISV
+230 
-241 TDANLS
+241 
-247 SQSERSETFRFIFSE
+247 IFQFVFQE
-262 LQAVLPYL
+262 LQQVLPSL
-270 PDEHSNKEGNYY
+270 PDQHSNKEGNYY

-306 DDWTKGYDKRPKGK
+306 DDWTQGYASRPKGSD
-320 NIYFVVEPA
+320 IHFSVPA
-329 SGASVLKG
+329 SDASLRNGDKVNCRK
-337 GKAIETR
+337 
-344 SKQLNAWETCIYYCD
+344 LNAWETCIYYCD

-368 EADDAFNF
+368 ESDDSFNF

-401 HYLFRSYHYA
+401 HYLFRSYHYT

-443 RCKMNFVVG
+443 RCKMNFVAGV
-452 EVKVDGKPVVQDNG
+452 VKVDGHELLMDNG
-466 KPLVYQP
+466 KPLEYQP
-473 FEVMQNLTNSQYVKT
+473 FEVAQNLTNSKFVKT

-508 PSNDIVLFRYADVL
+508 QSNDIVLFRYADAL

-530 RNGEDGSTELNR
+530 RNGENGDEELKR
-542 VRSRVGMPARP
+542 IRDRVGMPYRK
-553 ATLANILEERLLELV
+553 ATLDNILEERLLELV

-589 RTPLKG
+589 RTPLQG

-610 IDLNKKLVQ
+610 IDLNSELVQ
-619 NKGY
+619 NKGYVNILK

>member
-1 MEIMRRNQLQ
+1 MKRYRF
-11 RNIGRLFVGV
+11 LF
-21 QRHVCRLGGWGLV
+21 L
-34 LLATLSFTSC
+34 LLAALSMTSC
-44 LKENPKDQLDEDAIY
+44 LDEHPKDQLDEDAIY
-59 GSASEIYTNAVASLY
+59 GSASDIYINAVASLY

-98 LTTDEAIIPIRGGDW
+98 LTTDEAMIPIRGGDW

-124 HKWTA
+124 HRWTA
-129 DDESLYDTW
+129 DDQSLYDTW

-149 KSLDIIDAKSSLLTT
+149 KSLDIISSKSGLLSAA
-164 NQKDQFKAE
+164 QQQEYRAE
-173 VRAVRALMYYE
+173 VRAIRAMFYYY
-184 AMDMFGRI
+184 AMDMFGRV
-192 PVVLSKE
+192 PLVLSTDE
-199 EAAIYSPASSSSES
+199 QRYSSLFQGQTDRSSV
-213 SSSGSSE
+213 
-220 SSSNSSESSS
+220 
-230 FGSKSSSEISV
+230 FHFV
-241 TDANLS
+241 F
-247 SQSERSETFRFIFSE
+247 QE
-262 LQAVLPYL
+262 LQQVLPSL
-270 PDEHSNKEGNYY
+270 PDQHSNKEGNYY

-306 DDWTKGYDKRPKGK
+306 DDWTRGYANRPKGSD
-320 NIYFVVEPA
+320 IHFSVPA
-329 SGASVLKG
+329 AEASSHDGDK
-337 GKAIETR
+337 E
-344 SKQLNAWETCIYYCD
+344 LNAWETCIYYCD

-368 EADDAFNF
+368 ESDDAFNF

-401 HYLFRSYHYA
+401 HYLFRSYHYT
-411 HGGVLGW
+411 HGGALGW

-443 RCKMNFVVG
+443 RCKMNFVAGV
-452 EVKVDGKPVVQDNG
+452 VKVDGQELLMDNG
-466 KPLVYQP
+466 KPLEYQP
-473 FEVMQNLTNSQYVKT
+473 FEVAQNLTNSKFIKT

-508 PSNDIVLFRYADVL
+508 QSNDIVLFRYADAL

-530 RNGEDGSTELNR
+530 RNGENGDEELNR
-542 VRSRVGMPARP
+542 IRARVGMPYRK
-553 ATLANILEERLLELV
+553 ATLDNILEERLLELV

-589 RTPLKG
+589 RTPLQG

-610 IDLNKKLVQ
+610 IDLNSELVQ
-619 NKGY
+619 NKGYVNILK

>member
-1 MEIMRRNQLQ
+1 MKRYRF
-11 RNIGRLFVGV
+11 LF
-21 QRHVCRLGGWGLV
+21 L
-34 LLATLSFTSC
+34 LLAALSMTSC
-44 LKENPKDQLDEDAIY
+44 LDEHPKDQLDEDAIY
-59 GSASEIYTNAVASLY
+59 GSASDIYINAVASLY

-98 LTTDEAIIPIRGGDW
+98 LTTDEAMIPIRGGDW

-124 HKWTA
+124 HRWTA
-129 DDESLYDTW
+129 DDQSLYDTW

-149 KSLDIIDAKSSLLTT
+149 KSLDIISSKSGLLSAA
-164 NQKDQFKAE
+164 QQEKYRAE
-173 VRAVRALMYYE
+173 VRAIRAMFYYY
-184 AMDMFGRI
+184 AMDMFGRV
-192 PVVLSKE
+192 PLVLSTDE
-199 EAAIYSPASSSSES
+199 QRYSSLFQGQTDRSSV
-213 SSSGSSE
+213 
-220 SSSNSSESSS
+220 
-230 FGSKSSSEISV
+230 FHFV
-241 TDANLS
+241 F
-247 SQSERSETFRFIFSE
+247 QE
-262 LQAVLPYL
+262 LQQVLPSL
-270 PDEHSNKEGNYY
+270 PDQHSNKEGNYY

-306 DDWTKGYDKRPKGK
+306 DDWTQGYANRPKGSD
-320 NIYFVVEPA
+320 IHFSVPA
-329 SGASVLKG
+329 SDASSHDGDK
-337 GKAIETR
+337 E
-344 SKQLNAWETCIYYCD
+344 LNAWETCIYYCD

-368 EADDAFNF
+368 ESDDAFNF

-401 HYLFRSYHYA
+401 HYLFRSYHYT
-411 HGGVLGW
+411 HGGALGW

-443 RCKMNFVVG
+443 RCKMNFVAGV
-452 EVKVDGKPVVQDNG
+452 VKVDGHELLMDNG
-466 KPLVYQP
+466 KPLEYQP
-473 FEVMQNLTNSQYVKT
+473 FEVAQNLTNSKFIKT

-508 PSNDIVLFRYADVL
+508 QSNDIVLFRYADAL

-530 RNGEDGSTELNR
+530 RNGENGDEELNR
-542 VRSRVGMPARP
+542 IRARVGMSYRK
-553 ATLANILEERLLELV
+553 ATLDNILEERLLELV

-589 RTPLKG
+589 RTPLQG

-610 IDLNKKLVQ
+610 IDLNSELVQ
-619 NKGY
+619 NKGYVNILK